1 MHQVETIG
9 PSANAPASGSD
20 AASSCRDCRA
30 GSALPFDFSSAFQP
44 IVDLE
49 TRSVFAFEALVRGP
63 AGEGAAS
70 VFAQINDGN
79 RYAFDQ
85 AARRRAIEL
94 ACERGLHESGA
105 RLSINFMPNAMY
117 EPARCVRSSLAAAKR
132 AALDPSRLIF
142 EMVEHEQVGDPAKAR
157 EIFRV
162 YREHGMS
169 NALDDF
175 GAGHS
180 GLVLLTELEP
190 DIIKLDMALIRDIDS
205 SARKRSIV
213 AAMVGL
219 CRDLGIRLI
228 AEGIETKAEAATL
241 RGLGID
247 LMQGYLFGRPAF
259 ERLEPPLL

>member
-1 MHQVETIG
+1 MNHV
-9 PSANAPASGSD
+9 D
-20 AASSCRDCRA
+20 AAHRPADTSATENDAAASCRDCRA
-30 GSALPFDFSSAFQP
+30 GTAAPFAFSSAFQP
-44 IVDLE
+44 IVDLA

-70 VFAQINDGN
+70 VFAQVHDGN

-94 ACERGLHESGA
+94 ACERGLHETGA

-117 EPARCVRSSLAAAKR
+117 EPERCVRSSLAAAKR

-142 EMVEHEQVGDPAKAR
+142 EMVEHERIDDHAKAR

-162 YREHGMS
+162 YRSHGIT
-169 NALDDF
+169 NAIDDF
-175 GAGHS
+175 GAAHS
-180 GLVLLTELEP
+180 GLVLLSELEP
-190 DIIKLDMALIRDIDS
+190 DILKLDMALIRDIDS

-213 AAMVGL
+213 AGVVGI
-219 CRDLGIRLI
+219 CRDLGIKLI

-241 RGLGID
+241 RGSGID
-247 LMQGYLFGRPAF
+247 LMQGFLFGRPAF

>member
-1 MHQVETIG
+1 MHHVEAAG
-9 PSANAPASGSD
+9 WPAVVPAGGNE
-20 AASSCRDCRA
+20 AVEACKDCRSA
-30 GSALPFDFSSAFQP
+30 SALSFTFSSAFQP

-49 TRSVFAFEALVRGP
+49 TRTVFAFEALVRGP

-70 VFAQINDGN
+70 VFAQVHEGN
-79 RYAFDQ
+79 RYLFDQ

-94 ACERGLHESGA
+94 ACARGLHESGA

-117 EPARCVRSSLAAAKR
+117 EPARCVRTSLAAARR

-142 EMVEHEQVGDPAKAR
+142 EMVEHEEVGDVAKAR

-162 YREHGMS
+162 YRSHGIC

-180 GLVLLTELEP
+180 GLVLLAELEP
-190 DIIKLDMALIRDIDS
+190 DILKLDMALIRGIDT
-205 SARKRSIV
+205 SARRRSIV
-213 AAMVGL
+213 SATVRICHEL
-219 CRDLGIRLI
+219 NIRLI
-228 AEGIETKAEAATL
+228 AEGIETSAEAATL
-241 RGLGID
+241 RGLGIT

>member
-1 MHQVETIG
+1 MQDVE
-9 PSANAPASGSD
+9 AADRPAVMSRGGSD
-20 AASSCRDCRA
+20 AAEACTECRA
-30 GSALPFDFSSAFQP
+30 GNSLSFAFSSAFQP

-49 TRSVFAFEALVRGP
+49 TRTVFAFEALVRGP

-70 VFAQINDGN
+70 IFAQVDASN
-79 RYAFDQ
+79 RYVFDQ

-94 ACERGLHESGA
+94 ACARGLHESGA

-117 EPARCVRSSLAAAKR
+117 DPARCVRASLAAARR

-142 EMVEHEQVGDPAKAR
+142 EMVEHEEVGDVSKAR

-162 YREHGMS
+162 YRTHGIS

-180 GLVLLTELEP
+180 GLVLLAELEP
-190 DIIKLDMALIRDIDS
+190 DIVKLDMALIRGIDT
-205 SARKRSIV
+205 SARRRAIV
-213 AAMVGL
+213 AATAGM
-219 CRDLGIRLI
+219 CRELDIRLV
-228 AEGIETKAEAATL
+228 AEGIETRSEATTL
-241 RGLGID
+241 SGLGIN